1 MGRELL
7 PVHLNASSMRS
18 NYAAL
23 ALSFVVTVVGQSK
36 FDNGLLNGTSC
47 VALEEF
53 EQCRLDVVNNL
64 SSSCVNNLGHGSPC
78 VCQKR
83 AEMLNCFG
91 SYCWNFVSDRLLR
104 LWDWLTKHQIYGCE
118 YRESIRQFMLDCYL
132 DP

>member
-1 MGRELL
+1 MG
-7 PVHLNASSMRS
+7 NASSMRS

-91 SYCWNFVSDRLLR
+91 SYCWIFILIQSRSLSQHRSGPHHQKDQVSALAISRR
-104 LWDWLTKHQIYGCE
+104 
-118 YRESIRQFMLDCYL
+118 
-132 DP
+132 